1 MSIRTFNLN
10 DPEAYDIICRR
21 RAPADRN
28 PRGDASVKVMSLMD
42 SPFERD
48 NLAEATVAFCEWQW
62 HVDNGRIGPNST
74 ERE

>member
-1 MSIRTFNLN
+1 MSIRTFSLN

-28 PRGDASVKVMSLMD
+28 PRGDAPVKVMSMMD

-48 NLAEATVAFCEWQW
+48 AEEDAYRAFEEWQW
-62 HVDNGRIGPNST
+62 HLDAGRIGPQT
-74 ERE
+74 RE